1 MVMVVAFA
9 AVMSVVL
16 VAIAG
21 GTILCWNPASVGTLS
36 TWVSG
41 SATFA
46 AAAVALYQAHRARVD
61 ADLASSNAE
70 LIGAQASWDSERQRR
85 IEVELQRRSVGMT
98 KCNEILDEIIDV
110 ACKFTDNVR
119 IAAMDFEN
127 STSRRDLALTTN
139 LLWVKT
145 RPRIGVRTLAI
156 ADSSFA
162 HTLADKTI
170 PSFDTLFDQTSIISE
185 AKSPTALVD
194 FLPEID
200 AALEPSAEELRLSA
214 LEDFRLDLNLIA
226 RKIETQMCERP
237 DNLSNCST

>member
-1 MVMVVAFA
+1 MIAIA
-9 AVMSVVL
+9 AVLSVAL
-16 VAIAG
+16 VAITG
-21 GTILCWNPASVGTLS
+21 GTLLCWDPARVGALS

-61 ADLASSNAE
+61 ADLASSKAE
-70 LIGAQASWDSERQRR
+70 LTGAQASWDSERQRR
-85 IEVELQRRSVGMT
+85 IEVELQRRGIGMA

-119 IAAMDFEN
+119 IAAMNFED
-127 STSRRDLALTTN
+127 TESRRDLSLTSN

-145 RPRIGVRTLAI
+145 RPRIGVRTLGI

-162 HTLADKTI
+162 HTLADKTL
-170 PSFDTLFDQTSIISE
+170 PSFDALFDQTSIIST
-185 AKSPTALVD
+185 AVSPTALVD

-200 AALEPSAEELRLSA
+200 AALEPSAEELRLCA
-214 LEDFRLDLNLIA
+214 LEDFRLDLDSVA
-226 RKIETQMCERP
+226 RKIDGQMGERP
-237 DNLSNCST
+237 Q